1 MAKDYVVLGT
11 KIVEKLGGAENITK
25 IFHCSTRLRIQ
36 LANREKADLE
46 AVKSVAGVMGA
57 VEAAGGVQVIIG
69 NDVPKVYEAVTAKY
83 NLEKSEAIKEKLDDP
98 EEKKGIV
105 AAILNVLAA
114 IIGPAI
120 PLIMCSGLI
129 SALLVIMVHL
139 GLDTESSTYAIIN
152 MVGSGALYFLPVL
165 LSYTAAKKFNCDVI
179 ISTFLGALLISPT
192 LLGFAEAGGYIS
204 LFGLPVKAVNYSST
218 VIPVILTIW
227 VFSYVQKLVER
238 VVPAAVKYIFRP
250 LLCLVIMIPVM
261 LCVTGP
267 VGSYCGD
274 LLSMLMG
281 GINNTAPWASVL
293 VTGCLAPLLV
303 LTGMHL
309 AMIPLVMGI
318 FATAGFDNMMF
329 PAFIGMNFSQFGIA
343 LACMLKTKN
352 KNLRTLASSCAL
364 TSFLAGVTE
373 PALYGI
379 CIRMKRPLAATWI
392 ACIVNAVFCAIAGI
406 KVYSFGAPSFFTMPI
421 FMNPDGTMGN
431 FYMAIVAAGLTIVTA
446 FAATWILGFDDS
458 VYGEENE

>member
-98 EEKKGIV
+98 EEKKGRV

-152 MVGSGALYFLPVL
+152 MVGSGAL
-165 LSYTAAKKFNCDVI
+165 
-179 ISTFLGALLISPT
+179 
-192 LLGFAEAGGYIS
+192 
-204 LFGLPVKAVNYSST
+204 
-218 VIPVILTIW
+218 
-227 VFSYVQKLVER
+227 
-238 VVPAAVKYIFRP
+238 
-250 LLCLVIMIPVM
+250 
-261 LCVTGP
+261 
-267 VGSYCGD
+267 
-274 LLSMLMG
+274 
-281 GINNTAPWASVL
+281 
-293 VTGCLAPLLV
+293 
-303 LTGMHL
+303 
-309 AMIPLVMGI
+309 
-318 FATAGFDNMMF
+318 
-329 PAFIGMNFSQFGIA
+329 
-343 LACMLKTKN
+343 
-352 KNLRTLASSCAL
+352 
-364 TSFLAGVTE
+364 
-373 PALYGI
+373 
-379 CIRMKRPLAATWI
+379 
-392 ACIVNAVFCAIAGI
+392 
-406 KVYSFGAPSFFTMPI
+406 
-421 FMNPDGTMGN
+421 
-431 FYMAIVAAGLTIVTA
+431 
-446 FAATWILGFDDS
+446 
-458 VYGEENE
+458 